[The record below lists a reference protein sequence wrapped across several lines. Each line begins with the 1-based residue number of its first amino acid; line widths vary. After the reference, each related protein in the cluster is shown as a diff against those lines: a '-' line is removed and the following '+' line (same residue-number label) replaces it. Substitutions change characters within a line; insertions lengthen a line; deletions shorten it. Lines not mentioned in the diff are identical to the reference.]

1 MRAAGVW
8 PFSQEDGEA
17 HMKRGTQGFFIRI
30 VITVATLGT
39 PGGVSAQALLGEID
53 GNVTD
58 SSQAVI
64 VGARVAATN
73 LETNFN
79 REAITNSAGGY
90 SLPGLPPGTYKVSV
104 SAPGFQTYNQTGA
117 AVSPNAVLRVDVTL
131 TVGQL
136 SETVAVIASA
146 AALQTDRSDVRAEMT
161 QQTLANV
168 PVPIGRNYQML
179 FVTLP
184 GVSPAQNA
192 NSFAANPTR
201 SINFSANGAPT
212 NINST
217 RIDGASSGGIIDS
230 ALTYIPSLEAIQE
243 VNVVTNSFDAEQG
256 LAGGAAV
263 SIQIKSGSNSL
274 HGSLFEY
281 HTDQHL
287 KAYQWAADRTQP
299 NPKYI
304 NNQYGASLG
313 GPIRRDKL
321 FYFASFEGT
330 GYSESVTQ
338 VVQVPTV
345 AMKAGNLSG
354 SPTPIYDP
362 ATGSP
367 DGGGR
372 TPFPN
377 NAIPADRIDR
387 GVQSFLNQ
395 AAQWAPNQP
404 GSGALGLARNFST
417 SASNYQWRRQYDD
430 KLTWNPTEKLS
441 TFYRFGL
448 VDHNAYTNGIFGSLG
463 GLPISRANT
472 GSGFVQGHLFQGT
485 ISATYVVST
494 NLVLDANYGYFRE
507 DFNDI
512 PIRAAEN
519 LGSTVLQVPGLQSS
533 DPREIGWPL
542 MLIDGFSQ
550 VGAANNFEPHGYR
563 DPSRVYAANMSW
575 NKGSHNLRF
584 GADINLQDINE
595 SQPQGINSYT
605 AGPGGFQFSQGATQ
619 LKGGPAGNDYNAFA
633 SFLLGLPVNAGK
645 LRLFPDDI
653 QTRMKA
659 YSFYARDRW
668 QVTPKFTVNYGLRW
682 EYFPFPTRVGRGLEV
697 YDFENNVVNLCG
709 LGPNPIDCGI
719 STGRGRPAPRAGIAY
734 RVSDTFVIRA
744 GYGLTNDPI
753 NFANFQRLNYPD
765 VVNVVLNAPNTLS
778 YAISLRQGFPAIPRP
793 DLSTGF
799 SKVAGNVNLI
809 SFDKNNLVRGYLQSW
824 NFTIEKRLAGWIT
837 SAGYVA
843 TRSVDQLAQMDQNW
857 SPIGTGTSG
866 EILNQKFGRTAPTSL
881 MATLGTAK
889 YDSLQVHTE
898 HRFAEGYQV
907 SVGYTFAHGRGYTN
921 ESSGA
926 VPTVGLPY
934 AYRKN
939 YGSLNRDIR
948 HNLQV
953 SWVAELPFGRGKHW
967 VHDGP
972 TATILGGWQLSS
984 VLSAYTGMPFSAT
997 ASNASLNSNASGQF
1011 ADCLAAPARRL
1022 GDIYQWYSKADFG
1035 VPASGRF
1042 GTCGQNSLSGPALVN
1057 LDMGLD
1063 RRFRFTERFELRLR
1077 AESFNLANTPHHAN
1091 PGATS
1096 ATSTSVNSG
1105 SFMLATDIRNTGRDG
1120 LDERTFRVG
1129 LKLSW

>member
-1 MRAAGVW
+1 MLVAPNG
-8 PFSQEDGEA
+8 
-17 HMKRGTQGFFIRI
+17 I
-30 VITVATLGT
+30 V
-39 PGGVSAQALLGEID
+39 AQALLGEID

-58 SSQAVI
+58 PTQSAI
-64 VGARVAATN
+64 GGARVVATN
-73 LETNFN
+73 IETNVK
-79 REAITNSAGGY
+79 RETVTNSTGGY
-90 SLPGLPPGTYKVSV
+90 TLPDLPPGTYTVSIT
-104 SAPGFQTYNQTGA
+104 APGFQSYNQTGIT
-117 AVSPNAVLRVDVTL
+117 VSPNAVRRSDVTL
-131 TVGQL
+131 TVGQI
-136 SETVAVIASA
+136 SESVTVEALA

-161 QQTLANV
+161 QNTLSNV

-184 GVSPAQNA
+184 GVSPAQNG

-201 SINFSANGAPT
+201 SINFSANGTPT

-217 RIDGASSGGIIDS
+217 RIDGTTSGGIIDS
-230 ALTYIPSLEAIQE
+230 TLTYIPGLEAIQE

-274 HGSLFEY
+274 HGSGFWY

-304 NNQYGASLG
+304 NNQYGATIG
-313 GPIRRDKL
+313 GAIKKDKL

-330 GYSESVTQ
+330 GYSEDVTQ

-345 AMKAGNLSG
+345 AMKMGDVSG
-354 SPTPIYDP
+354 SPTAIYDP
-362 ATGSP
+362 STGSP
-367 DGGGR
+367 DGSGR
-372 TPFPN
+372 SPFAKN
-377 NAIPADRIDR
+377 IIPGSKIDI
-387 GVQSFLNQ
+387 GVQNFLNQ
-395 AAQWAPNQP
+395 AGLWAPNQP
-404 GSGALGLARNFST
+404 GSGALGLARNYTT

-430 KLTWNPTEKLS
+430 KLSWNPTYKLS
-441 TFYRFGL
+441 TFYRFGFL
-448 VDHNAYTNGIFGSLG
+448 DHNAYTNGIFGPLG

-485 ISATYVVST
+485 ISATYVASH
-494 NLVLDANYGYFRE
+494 NLVLDANFGYFRE
-507 DFNDI
+507 DFNDV
-512 PIRAAEN
+512 PIRATEN

-563 DPSRVYAANMSW
+563 DPSRVFAANVSW
-575 NKGSHNLRF
+575 SKGSHDLRF

-605 AGPGGFQFSQGATQ
+605 AGPAGFQFSQGATQ

-633 SFLLGLPVNAGK
+633 SFLLGLPANAGK

-668 QVTPKFTVNYGLRW
+668 QVTPKLTVNYGLRW

-697 YDFENNVVNLCG
+697 YDFTNNVVDLCG

-719 STGRGRPAPRAGIAY
+719 SNGRGHPAPRAGIAY
-734 RVSDTFVIRA
+734 RLSETTVIRA

-753 NFANFQRLNYPD
+753 NFANFVRLNYPD
-765 VVNVVLNAPNTLS
+765 VVNVVLNAPNSLS
-778 YAISLRQGFPAIPRP
+778 YATTLRQGFPAIPKP
-793 DLSTGF
+793 DLSSGF
-799 SKVAGNVNLI
+799 SNVAGNVNLI
-809 SFDKNNLVRGYLQSW
+809 TFDKNNLVRGYLQSW
-824 NFTIEKRLAGWIT
+824 NFTVEKRLGGWIG

-857 SPIGTGTSG
+857 SPIGTGTAG
-866 EILNQKFGRTAPTSL
+866 EVLNQKFGRTAPTSL
-881 MATLGTAK
+881 MGTLGTAK
-889 YDSLQVHTE
+889 YDSLQMRLE
-898 HRFAEGYQV
+898 HRFAAGYQFGA
-907 SVGYTFAHGRGYTN
+907 GYTYAHGRGFTG
-921 ESSGA
+921 ETSGA

-934 AYRKN
+934 AYRLN
-939 YGSLNRDIR
+939 YGSLSRDIR
-948 HNLQV
+948 HNLQAT
-953 SWVAELPFGRGKHW
+953 WIGELPFGRGKRW
-967 VHDGP
+967 IQNGP
-972 TATILGGWQLSS
+972 AAKVLGGWQLSG
-984 VLSAYTGMPFSAT
+984 VLSMYSGPPFSAT
-997 ASNASLNSNASGQF
+997 ASTASLNSQASSQF
-1011 ADCLAAPARRL
+1011 ADCVVAPAEKL
-1022 GDIYQWYSKADFG
+1022 GNIFQWYNKADFG

-1042 GTCGQNSLSGPALVN
+1042 GTCGQNSLVGPGLVN
-1057 LDMGLD
+1057 VDMGLD
-1063 RRFRFTERFELRLR
+1063 RKFRVTERFELRFR
-1077 AESFNLANTPHHAN
+1077 AESFNISNTPHHAN

-1120 LDERTFRVG
+1120 LDERTFRLG